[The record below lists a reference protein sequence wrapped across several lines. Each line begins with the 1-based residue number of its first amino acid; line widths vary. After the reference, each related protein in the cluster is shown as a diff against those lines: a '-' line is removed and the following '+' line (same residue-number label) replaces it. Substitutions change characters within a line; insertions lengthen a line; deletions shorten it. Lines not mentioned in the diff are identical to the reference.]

1 MKKPIIL
8 FLLMLFAAGS
18 YAAEENRIVKPA
30 ENTQEDIYNALSL
43 LGVNAYRFDLSSFA
57 DKEYSFDVYI
67 DEYKDGK
74 TEEVQRWEF
83 GSNWRDPWEEGGET
97 ERQLAFKEMTIYSVE
112 RGDSTVIFNF
122 DFHGMGSLSLTLTL
136 YTFPDQ
142 KKPSYAGRKFI
153 ILPMEGKNAKIP
165 LIFFSSFW
173 WDEEYNIYRS
183 CMENEI
189 NPDLSNEAISKIMH
203 YYILGIEV
211 SEI

>member
-1 MKKPIIL
+1 MKKPIVL

-30 ENTQEDIYNALSL
+30 EKTQEDIYNALLL

-74 TEEVQRWEF
+74 TEEVRRF
-83 GSNWRDPWEEGGET
+83 RVGSNWRDPWEEEGET

-112 RGDSTVIFNF
+112 RSDSTVIFNF
-122 DFHGMGSLSLTLTL
+122 DFPDMGSFSFIQKL
-136 YTFPDQ
+136 YTVGNV
-142 KKPSYAGRKFI
+142 KEPSYDCRTFI
-153 ILPMEGKNAKIP
+153 ILPMEGENAKIP
-165 LIFFSSFW
+165 LIFFHSYW
-173 WDEEYNIYRS
+173 WDDEYGGSRS

-189 NPDLSNEAISKIMH
+189 NPDLSNEAISEIPH